1 LIKLSFPQK
10 HLQMTVK
17 RKAESFVEATCSAP
31 VNIAVIKYWGKRDS
45 KLILPTN
52 SSLSLTLNQDD
63 LCSTTTIRAVQS
75 QDTDKLWINGSLQ
88 ENHKRFVQVLQQARK
103 ARKEMEK
110 KDKSLQV
117 ISDWGLVIASKNNFP
132 TAAGLASS
140 ASGFAC
146 MTFCLA
152 ELYNLDLE
160 MSEISRIA
168 RVGSGSA
175 CRSLFGGFV
184 KWEMGIEEDGSD
196 SMAVQVARE
205 DEWPGMEA
213 LVLVVSD
220 ARKDTGST
228 EGMQETVETSE
239 LLKHRIEHVVPR
251 RMQEMEEA
259 IKDQNFD
266 KFAELTMADSN
277 QFHAVCLDTFPPI
290 FYMNDISRAAI
301 KVINAYNALHVKKN
315 EHGENVGYRA
325 CYTFDAGPN
334 AVIYL
339 QRKYVPE
346 VLALVDHFFPHSSP
360 EKEYYGRASLY
371 RDAVKK
377 HSDLVDQMS
386 FDPWPVN
393 SLKRLISTSVGD
405 GPRLLSTS
413 CDQRSLL
420 HADKHCPLT
429 TE

>member
-1 LIKLSFPQK
+1 
-10 HLQMTVK
+10 MTVK
-17 RKAESFVEATCSAP
+17 RKTENLVEVTCSAP

-63 LCSTTTIRAVQS
+63 LCSKTTIRAVQS
-75 QDTDKLWINGSLQ
+75 LETDKLWINGLLQ
-88 ENHKRFVQVLQQARK
+88 DNHKRFLQVLEQARK

-110 KDKSLQV
+110 KNKSLQV
-117 ISDWGLVIASKNNFP
+117 ISDWGLVIASENNFP

-152 ELYNLDLE
+152 ELFQLD
-160 MSEISRIA
+160 MDMPEISRIA

-184 KWEMGIEEDGSD
+184 KWEMGVEEDGSD
-196 SMAVQVARE
+196 SMAIQVARE

-239 LLKHRIEHVVPR
+239 LLKYRINHVVPH
-251 RMQEMEEA
+251 RMQEMEKA
-259 IKDQNFD
+259 IKDKNFD

-301 KVINAYNALHVKKN
+301 KIINAYNAIFVKKN
-315 EHGENVGYRA
+315 ERGEKTGYRA

-339 QRKYVPE
+339 HRDYVPE
-346 VLALVDHFFPHSSP
+346 VLALVDHFFPHSVP
-360 EKEYYGRASLY
+360 DKEYYGRAALY
-371 RDAVKK
+371 RDEAKK
-377 HSDLVDQMS
+377 HGDLAEQISFQPWQVD
-386 FDPWPVN
+386 
-393 SLKRLISTSVGD
+393 SLKRLISTSIGD

-413 CDQRSLL
+413 CDDHSLL
-420 HADKHCPLT
+420 NAEEHFPIKMS
-429 TE
+429 E